1 MMGLVLKALVMGQ
14 YSQTLLKEV
23 YTGTRFLQVG
33 NSISR
38 ICPSLQVIGRDVHKD
53 VGTELFTAVL

>member
-23 YTGTRFLQVG
+23 WTGTRLSTGQ
-33 NSISR
+33 
-38 ICPSLQVIGRDVHKD
+38 
-53 VGTELFTAVL
+53 